1 MSDDTG
7 KAEPWKTGNCK
18 KMDGKRES
26 IHETGWEWH
35 FNIILVA
42 VYKMNWK
49 MKKEVKS
56 GSLSKKLHCNSGAK
70 CKGMKV
76 GMGR

>member
-1 MSDDTG
+1 MSDDIG
-7 KAEPWKTGNCK
+7 KAEPQKTSNCK
-18 KMDGKRES
+18 KMDVKRES
-26 IHETGWEWH
+26 IHETGWKWH
-35 FNIILVA
+35 FKIVLVA

-49 MKKEVKS
+49 MKKEVKG

-70 CKGMKV
+70 CNGMKV